1 MTTYKGFNIEYAPR
15 DDLYIISFQ
24 LDKHIR
30 EIVGHSISIRDAKS
44 MIDFHLNVEFAKE
57 ILNEQVL

>member
-24 LDKHIR
+24 HYEHTR
-30 EIVGHSISIRDAKS
+30 EIVGHSLSVRDAQN
-44 MIDFHLNVEFAKE
+44 MIDFHLNVEFTKE
-57 ILNEQVL
+57 SFK